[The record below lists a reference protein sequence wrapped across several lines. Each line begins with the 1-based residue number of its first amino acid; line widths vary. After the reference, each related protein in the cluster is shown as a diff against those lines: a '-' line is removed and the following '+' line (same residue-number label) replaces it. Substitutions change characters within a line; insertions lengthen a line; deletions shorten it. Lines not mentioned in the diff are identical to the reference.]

1 MSWSD
6 QFFSKFWPVV
16 GPVFTEHI
24 AETEQEVKSLL
35 QMLRLGRRARI
46 LDVPCGFGRHA
57 VELARHGFRVTGVD
71 ISPELLARA
80 REAAAAQGV
89 VVEFRRGDMRRL
101 AYQREFDVVLNL
113 LTSFGYFGDRTDF
126 EVLRKFRRALR
137 PKGRLVI
144 DVINRDWIMRNFL
157 PHDRARVGKFVVA
170 QERSFDFRTSLQTT
184 YWTARRGPRRW
195 KGTTRLRLYSCHE
208 LLERLEHAGFSDV
221 RCCGDLRGGPL
232 TLDSPR
238 LVLVARRFA

>member
-1 MSWSD
+1 MSWTD

-16 GPVFTEHI
+16 GPAFTEHV
-24 AETEQEVKSLL
+24 AETEQEVRSLL
-35 QMLRLGRRARI
+35 QLLRLRRGARI

-80 REAAAAQGV
+80 REAAVAQGV
-89 VVEFRRGDMRRL
+89 VMEFRHGDMRRL

-113 LTSFGYFGDRTDF
+113 FTSFGYFGDRTDLQ
-126 EVLRKFRRALR
+126 VLRKFRRALR

-144 DVINRDWIMRNFL
+144 DVVHRDWIMRNFL
-157 PHDRARVGKFVVA
+157 PHDRTRVGKFVVA
-170 QERSFDFRTSLQTT
+170 QDRSFDFRTSVLTAC
-184 YWTARRGPRRW
+184 WTARSGRRRW

-208 LLERLEHAGFSDV
+208 LLERLEQAGFSDV
-221 RCCGDLRGGPL
+221 RCCGDLHGGPL

-238 LVLVARRFA
+238 LVLIARR